1 MNRVAIGLVVGASLL
16 LAAPAQAQTPS
27 LSTVLA
33 HTHAANTA
41 LQRAVANFNAHALGA
56 GRVAFK
62 SNRNQMGIAVSQTA
76 RLIRDADTPAA
87 RLAAAKA
94 LVAVARQSGTDERAL
109 ARVDRVLPKDTRLQ
123 RRVIRAAAVDTVRA
137 TNAIDRLNALL
148 PTLPAT
154 GQAGVTNAVARL
166 TLSHQRTVAQLAAD
180 VTSHRVGAAAKAIAA
195 ADLAADIR
203 GQRHAIN
210 LLQAIA
216 PLLPAAAQEGIA
228 HALASIA
235 ASLDAQAARL
245 DKARAHAPAALRP
258 DIRVAIRKAHRGAA
272 DARS

>member
-1 MNRVAIGLVVGASLL
+1 SLL
-16 LAAPAQAQTPS
+16 RAAPAQAQTPS

-76 RLIRDADTPAA
+76 RLIRGADTPAA

-109 ARVDRVLPKDTRLQ
+109 ARVDRVLPKASRLQ

-137 TNAIDRLNALL
+137 TNAIDRLNTLL
-148 PTLPAT
+148 PTLPST
-154 GQAGVTNAVARL
+154 GQADAHPSEDACTAGRRRHL
-166 TLSHQRTVAQLAAD
+166 PPGGYHGQGDSRRRPGSGHQ
-180 VTSHRVGAAAKAIAA
+180 G
-195 ADLAADIR
+195 
-203 GQRHAIN
+203 
-210 LLQAIA
+210 
-216 PLLPAAAQEGIA
+216 PAARNQ
-228 HALASIA
+228 
-235 ASLDAQAARL
+235 
-245 DKARAHAPAALRP
+245 PA
-258 DIRVAIRKAHRGAA
+258 
-272 DARS
+272 

>member
-1 MNRVAIGLVVGASLL
+1 
-16 LAAPAQAQTPS
+16 
-27 LSTVLA
+27 
-33 HTHAANTA
+33 
-41 LQRAVANFNAHALGA
+41 
-56 GRVAFK
+56 
-62 SNRNQMGIAVSQTA
+62 
-76 RLIRDADTPAA
+76 
-87 RLAAAKA
+87 
-94 LVAVARQSGTDERAL
+94 
-109 ARVDRVLPKDTRLQ
+109 
-123 RRVIRAAAVDTVRA
+123 VRA

-166 TLSHQRTVAQLAAD
+166 TLRHQRTVAQLAAD

-228 HALASIA
+228 HALTSIA

-258 DIRVAIRKAHRGAA
+258 DIRLAIRKAHRGAA

>member
-1 MNRVAIGLVVGASLL
+1 
-16 LAAPAQAQTPS
+16 
-27 LSTVLA
+27 
-33 HTHAANTA
+33 
-41 LQRAVANFNAHALGA
+41 
-56 GRVAFK
+56 
-62 SNRNQMGIAVSQTA
+62 MGIAVSQTA
-76 RLIRDADTPAA
+76 QLIRDANTPAD

-109 ARVDRVLPKDTRLQ
+109 ARVDRVLPKASRLQ

-137 TNAIDRLNALL
+137 TNAIDRLNTLL
-148 PTLPAT
+148 PTLPST

-166 TLSHQRTVAQLAAD
+166 TLSHQRTLAQLAAD
-180 VTSHRVGAAAKAIAA
+180 VTSHRVGATAKAIAA
-195 ADLAADIR
+195 ADLAADIK

-216 PLLPAAAQEGIA
+216 PLLPAAAQDGIA
-228 HALASIA
+228 HALAAIA

-258 DIRVAIRKAHRGAA
+258 DIRLAIRKAHRGAA